1 MIREELDCLNS
12 YMESLCN
19 RSLNDG
25 CNVVLMKHTNK
36 IELSREEIAS
46 LLPKEYT
53 LRVFYHS
60 FEENVMNGVYAPFLS
75 IIEELMN
82 VQGIKPSEL
91 IKDAG
96 VYALHETIYESYFA
110 TGRCKRVEEPL
121 FSEVRFEKEKLL
133 NGIANMLVKVCGEQ
147 DIYIVLN
154 RLNYAGAS
162 TLELLDYIMCA
173 PECEHIRIVA
183 FDNENGKARVCE
195 EEYKHRFETHC
206 EKRNCVFD
214 WSVNSEIIEN
224 VTHNDFV
231 FNGDDI
237 DVYLINTYNMYC
249 MFAYDEMRYYLD
261 FIYQKVQI
269 ENVGIT
275 KEQEVRLYMQLAI
288 LAVLQG
294 DCSHALLVAESLHQ
308 LSEETRN
315 RSIEYGYHYIIA
327 YVNMHNGNINAARE
341 AADKCINLAHEMN
354 DRYSEFKGKI
364 AKVMSKFSGFYN
376 ILISYENYPIEDDLL
391 EQCIEYK
398 YFNHLAH
405 IYVYC
410 FENES
415 FQDKTIENIEEKLPY
430 FNKGIEI
437 GEMIGN
443 DQFLTD
449 AYRSVIMLASYSG
462 NRDIVNYFYEKD
474 ILVAQRSGNRFEEAM
489 IYNGLGYNYCS
500 GEDYTKA
507 NHYFNLAMEIF
518 HKLGLCD
525 YIIETLYNMAINA
538 IMAEEYSNATTYLEK
553 TLYLLNINR
562 KNSLRVC
569 NISKVIGMVALSSFY
584 QGRVYSTGNYLLKD
598 GQFLDYIVENDHDNN
613 NNYLWDDDLF
623 LYFICQALLCN
634 YNGKYADAM
643 KIYERAEIYMNRS
656 KGNYFF
662 SYPQFC
668 MAKQYT
674 LYKLGLEE
682 DRVQLLNE
690 YKEFCQKK
698 GYMRHL
704 QSADRLLE
712 DACGNNASVPN
723 SLTCPIMDEV
733 CEAERMRS
741 IERDARARRKEI
753 QFFSLFQNLL
763 DKREENISE
772 RMSNVLSALA
782 SNYNLDGILT
792 IHISGDERFV
802 YQERA
807 KEMTNEN
814 IDLLVRFFAEK
825 RSGFAVS
832 KYNGNYK
839 DYRKLFSV
847 MFGEKI
853 FSMVGVPIF
862 ENEKLTAI
870 FVAYT
875 KSRENWIASTDRYV
889 LNDYDLE
896 IYTYLFRQIINA
908 IKKWQAHDEIER
920 MNELLK
926 KQAVTDE
933 LTGLFNRQ
941 GYYSIIRSVVSN
953 KEECEKKYAFIY
965 MDLDHFKYYNDTF
978 GHHVGDAI
986 LVSFAD
992 IFRKMAP
999 KGASTIRLGGDE
1011 FAIILTYQNR
1021 KEVEEIAENILS
1033 EIRKAEGFADV
1044 VERFALKKFKLD
1056 KEHYAGCSI
1065 GIAYLEGVTCEEDFE
1080 TVRKNADAA
1089 LYYVKEN
1096 GRNSYKEFEVIP

>member
-1 MIREELDCLNS
+1 MIREELECLNN
-12 YMESLCN
+12 YVKSLYG

-25 CNVVLMKHTNK
+25 CNVALIKHTNR
-36 IELSREEIAS
+36 IVLSREEIVP
-46 LLPKEYT
+46 LLPKEYA

-82 VQGIKPSEL
+82 TQMIKPSEL
-91 IKDAG
+91 IKSAG
-96 VYALHETIYESYFA
+96 VYALHEAIFESYFT
-110 TGRCKRVEEPL
+110 TGRCERVEEPL
-121 FSEVRFEKEKLL
+121 FSEVSFEKEKLL
-133 NGIANMLVKVCGEQ
+133 RGIANMLVKVCGEQ

-162 TLELLDYIMCA
+162 TLELLEYIMCA
-173 PECEHIRIVA
+173 PECEHIRIIA
-183 FDNENGKARVCE
+183 FDNENGKARVYE

-206 EKRNCVFD
+206 QERNCVFD
-214 WSVNSEIIEN
+214 WSVNSGIIEN

-237 DVYLINTYNMYC
+237 DTYLINTYNMYC

-308 LSEETRN
+308 ISEEIQN
-315 RSIEYGYHYIIA
+315 WNVEYGYHYIIA

-341 AADKCINLAHEMN
+341 AADKCISLAQDMN

-398 YFNHLAH
+398 YYNHLAH

-415 FQDKTIENIEEKLPY
+415 FQDKTIENIEEELPY

-437 GEMIGN
+437 GEMLGN

-449 AYRSVIMLASYSG
+449 AYRSVIMLASYNG

-474 ILVAQRSGNRFEEAM
+474 ILVAQRSGNHFEEAM
-489 IYNGLGYNYCS
+489 VYNGLGYNYCS

-518 HKLGLCD
+518 HKLGLSD
-525 YIIETLYNMAINA
+525 YIIETFYNMAINA
-538 IMAEEYSNATTYLEK
+538 IMAEEYANATTYLEK

-584 QGRVYSTGNYLLKD
+584 QGRVYSTGNYLVKD

-634 YNGKYADAM
+634 YNGKYEDAM

-656 KGNYFF
+656 QGNYFF

-674 LYKLGLEE
+674 LYKLGLEA
-682 DRVQLLNE
+682 DRIQLLNE
-690 YKEFCQKK
+690 YKEYCQKK

-704 QSADRLLE
+704 QSVNRMLE
-712 DACGNNASVPN
+712 DACGNSVSVPN
-723 SLTCPIMDEV
+723 SLICPIMDEV

-741 IERDARARRKEI
+741 IERDAHARRKEI

-807 KEMTNEN
+807 KEMTKKN
-814 IDLLVRFFAEK
+814 IDLLVRFFEEK

-847 MFGEKI
+847 MFGEKV

-875 KSRENWIASTDRYV
+875 KSRENWNASTDRYV

-908 IKKWQAHDEIER
+908 IKKWQANDEIER
-920 MNELLK
+920 MNKLLK
-926 KQAVTDE
+926 QQAVTDE
-933 LTGLFNRQ
+933 LTGLLNRQ
-941 GYYSIIRSVVSN
+941 GYYSIIRSVVSDETESGKN
-953 KEECEKKYAFIY
+953 YAFIY
-965 MDLDHFKYYNDTF
+965 MDLDHFKYYNDNF

-986 LVSFAD
+986 LISFAD

-999 KGASTIRLGGDE
+999 EGASTIRLGGDE
-1011 FAIILTYQNR
+1011 FAIILTYQDR
-1021 KEVEEIAENILS
+1021 TEVVEIAENILS
-1033 EIRKAEGFADV
+1033 EIEKAEGFADV
-1044 VERFALKKFKLD
+1044 VERFALKEFTLD
-1056 KEHYAGCSI
+1056 RDHYAGCSI
-1065 GIAYLEGVTCEEDFE
+1065 GIAYLEGVTSEEDFE
-1080 TVRKNADAA
+1080 TIRKNADTA
-1089 LYYVKEN
+1089 LYYVKEH
-1096 GRNSYKEFEVIP
+1096 GRNGYKEFEA